1 MGIWTPEGAI
11 GKETAGPVNSNPSS
25 NLVDFGGNGKYRS
38 PEFTWLN
45 TTGPTA
51 LKFLNSDKL
60 GKQYENSMFVGDVN
74 TGNLFNFKLDQER
87 IGLDLTGL
95 LSDKVANTPDEL
107 QDNNVFGSGF
117 GVITDIQVGP
127 DDGYL
132 YVLTYSGTIYRIVPS
147 S

>member
-1 MGIWTPEGAI
+1 
-11 GKETAGPVNSNPSS
+11 
-25 NLVDFGGNGKYRS
+25 
-38 PEFTWLN
+38 
-45 TTGPTA
+45 
-51 LKFLNSDKL
+51 
-60 GKQYENSMFVGDVN
+60 MFVGDVN

-147 S
+147 